1 MLFELVFGRH
11 PIWDKDQDDRKL
23 YRQKLA
29 DLTRF
34 NICKE
39 DTAKK

>member
-11 PIWDKDQDDRKL
+11 PIWDKDQDDRIVYKK
-23 YRQKLA
+23 KLA

-34 NICKE
+34 NIHKDE
-39 DTAKK
+39 TSKR